1 MNSLIKIIFA
11 LLILLISGC
20 DYNKKEEDL
29 KKPNIVMIIADD
41 LGYSQLG
48 CYGSNYY
55 KTPNLDDLANT
66 GMRFTNA
73 YSAAAVCSPTR
84 ASIVTGK
91 YPARLNIT
99 DYIPGDK
106 NSSNLLEIPEWQKYL
121 PLEELTIGELLR
133 EEGYKT
139 AWFGKWHLSKS
150 KQPPESIENN
160 PVNQGFDESFITY
173 KPNVQAPIKDWQTP
187 ENDGHN
193 VEILTNKSIDFIDR
207 NKENPFF
214 LVISH
219 NTIHD
224 PLMEKADLIE
234 KYRSLEATNE
244 PENHVTIAAM
254 IETLDNSVGRIIKK
268 INQSK
273 IDNNTIIIFYSDNGG
288 RDKYAKQTPFRKGK
302 GWLYEGG
309 IHVPLIISYK
319 GVIVPNSVND
329 QLVSSI
335 DFFPTFYDFSSTKP
349 DQKLT
354 FDGLSLSPL
363 LLGEKVTLR
372 KNLYWNYPH
381 YHSSG
386 MKPAAAM
393 RSGDFKLIEWYEAK
407 YLGNQKVYEL
417 YNLVDDPGE
426 KNDLSSKFPE
436 KVNGLKHLLEEWKI
450 DVNAQEPSIN
460 KNYSADN

>member
-1 MNSLIKIIFA
+1 MSRWIKIVIVVLIF
-11 LLILLISGC
+11 SGC
-20 DYNKKEEDL
+20 DSDKKEEEQ
-29 KKPNIVMIIADD
+29 KKPNIVLIIADD

-48 CYGSNYY
+48 CYGSDYY
-55 KTPNLDDLANT
+55 KTPNIDNLAKT

-106 NSSNLLEIPEWQKYL
+106 NRSILLEIPDWQKFL
-121 PLEELTIGELLR
+121 PLEEVTIGEVLKS
-133 EEGYKT
+133 EGYKT

-150 KQPPESIENN
+150 KKPPESEENN
-160 PVNQGFDESFITY
+160 PEKQGFDESFITY
-173 KPNVQAPIKDWQTP
+173 KPNLEAPFEVWQTP

-193 VEILTNKSIDFIDR
+193 VEILTNRSIDFIDR

-224 PLMEKADLIE
+224 PLMEKESLIE
-234 KYRSLEATNE
+234 KYSKLEATNK
-244 PENHVTIAAM
+244 PENHATIAAM
-254 IETLDNSVGRIIKK
+254 IETLDKSVGRIIKK

-273 IDNNTIIIFYSDNGG
+273 IENNTIIIFYSDNGAL
-288 RDKYAKQTPFRKGK
+288 DKHSKQTPFRKGK

-319 GVIVPNSVND
+319 GVIVPNSIND

-335 DFFPTFYDFSSTKP
+335 DFFPTFYDFSSTDP
-349 DQKLT
+349 DQKLSI
-354 FDGLSLSPL
+354 DGLSLRSL

-372 KNLYWNYPH
+372 ENLFWNYPH

-386 MKPAAAM
+386 MKPAAAI
-393 RSGDFKLIEWYEAK
+393 RSGDFKLIEWYEPK
-407 YLGNQKVYEL
+407 LMGNQNAYEL

-426 KNDLSSKFPE
+426 TIDLSLKLPE
-436 KVNGLKHLLEEWKI
+436 KVNELKLLLEEWKV
-450 DVNAQEPSIN
+450 DVNAQEPGIN
-460 KNYSADN
+460 RNYTGEK

>member
-1 MNSLIKIIFA
+1 MYRSIQII
-11 LLILLISGC
+11 LILLVFIFSGC
-20 DYNKKEEDL
+20 RLDEKEVDL
-29 KKPNIVMIIADD
+29 KQPNIVFIIADD

-48 CYGSNYY
+48 CYGSDYY
-55 KTPNLDDLANT
+55 KTPNIDDLAKT

-73 YSAAAVCSPTR
+73 YAAAAVCSPTR

-91 YPARLNIT
+91 YPARLNLT

-106 NSSNLLEIPEWQKYL
+106 NRSNLLEIPEWQKFL
-121 PLEELTIGELLR
+121 PLEELTVGEVLKS
-133 EEGYKT
+133 EGYKT

-160 PVNQGFDESFITY
+160 PENQGFDESFVTY
-173 KPNVQAPIKDWQTP
+173 KPNLSSPIKDWQTP

-207 NKENPFF
+207 NKESPFF

-224 PLMEKADLIE
+224 PLMEKASLID
-234 KYRSLEATNE
+234 KYNKLEATNE
-244 PENHVTIAAM
+244 QENNSTIAAM
-254 IETLDNSVGRIIKK
+254 IETLDNSVGRIINK
-268 INQSK
+268 INESK

-288 RDKYAKQTPFRKGK
+288 LDKYAKQTPFRKGK

-319 GVIVPNSVND
+319 GVIAPNSVND

-335 DFFPTFYDFSSTKP
+335 DFFPTFSDFSYAERY
-349 DQKLT
+349 QKLPI
-354 FDGLSLSPL
+354 DGLSLAPL
-363 LLGEKVTLR
+363 LLGEKVALR

-386 MKPAAAM
+386 MKPASAI

-407 YLGNQKVYEL
+407 YMGNQNVYEL

-426 KNDLSSKFPE
+426 KNDLSSKLPG
-436 KVNGLKHLLEEWKI
+436 KVNELKHLLEEWKI

-460 KNYSADN
+460 KNSSGEN

>member
-1 MNSLIKIIFA
+1 MSRWIKIVIVVLIF
-11 LLILLISGC
+11 SGC
-20 DYNKKEEDL
+20 DSDKKEEEQ
-29 KKPNIVMIIADD
+29 KKPNIVLIIADD

-48 CYGSNYY
+48 CYGSDYY
-55 KTPNLDDLANT
+55 KTPNIDNLAKT

-106 NSSNLLEIPEWQKYL
+106 NRSILLEIPDWQKFL
-121 PLEELTIGELLR
+121 PLEEVTIGEVLKS
-133 EEGYKT
+133 EGYKT
-139 AWFGKWHLSKS
+139 VWFGKWHLSKS
-150 KQPPESIENN
+150 KKPPESEENN
-160 PVNQGFDESFITY
+160 PEKQGFDESFITY
-173 KPNVQAPIKDWQTP
+173 KPNLEAPFEVWQTP

-193 VEILTNKSIDFIDR
+193 VEILTNRSIDFIDR

-224 PLMEKADLIE
+224 PLMEKESLIE
-234 KYRSLEATNE
+234 KYSKLEATNK
-244 PENHVTIAAM
+244 PENHATIAAM
-254 IETLDNSVGRIIKK
+254 IETLDKSVGRIIKK

-273 IDNNTIIIFYSDNGG
+273 IENNTIIIFYSDNGAL
-288 RDKYAKQTPFRKGK
+288 DKHSKQTPFRKGK

-319 GVIVPNSVND
+319 GVIVPNSIND

-335 DFFPTFYDFSSTKP
+335 DFFPTFYDFSSTDP
-349 DQKLT
+349 DQKLSI
-354 FDGLSLSPL
+354 DGLSLRSL

-372 KNLYWNYPH
+372 ENLFWNYPH

-386 MKPAAAM
+386 MKPAAAI
-393 RSGDFKLIEWYEAK
+393 RSGDFKLIEWYEPK
-407 YLGNQKVYEL
+407 LMGNQNAYEL

-426 KNDLSSKFPE
+426 TIDLSLKLPE
-436 KVNGLKHLLEEWKI
+436 KVNELKLLLEEWKV
-450 DVNAQEPSIN
+450 DVNAQEPGIN
-460 KNYSADN
+460 RNYTGEK

>member
-1 MNSLIKIIFA
+1 MSRWIKIVIVVLIF
-11 LLILLISGC
+11 SGC
-20 DYNKKEEDL
+20 DSDKKEEEQ
-29 KKPNIVMIIADD
+29 KKPNIVLIIADD

-48 CYGSNYY
+48 CYGSDYY
-55 KTPNLDDLANT
+55 KTPNIDNLAKT

-106 NSSNLLEIPEWQKYL
+106 NRSNLLEIPRWQKFL
-121 PLEELTIGELLR
+121 SLEEVTIGEVLKS
-133 EEGYKT
+133 EGYKT

-150 KQPPESIENN
+150 KKPPESEENN
-160 PVNQGFDESFITY
+160 PEKQGFDESFITY
-173 KPNVQAPIKDWQTP
+173 KPNLEAPFEVWQTP

-193 VEILTNKSIDFIDR
+193 VEILTNRSIDFIDR

-224 PLMEKADLIE
+224 PLMEKESLIE
-234 KYRSLEATNE
+234 KYSKLEATNK
-244 PENHVTIAAM
+244 PENNATIAAM
-254 IETLDNSVGRIIKK
+254 IETLDKSVGRIIKK

-273 IDNNTIIIFYSDNGG
+273 IENNTIIIFYSDNGAL
-288 RDKYAKQTPFRKGK
+288 DKHSKQTPFRKGK

-309 IHVPLIISYK
+309 IHVPLIVSYK
-319 GVIVPNSVND
+319 GVIAPNLIND

-335 DFFPTFYDFSSTKP
+335 DFFPTFYDFSSTDP
-349 DQKLT
+349 DQKLSI
-354 FDGLSLSPL
+354 DGLSLSPL

-386 MKPAAAM
+386 MKPAAAI
-393 RSGDFKLIEWYEAK
+393 RSDDFKLIEWYEPK
-407 YLGNQKVYEL
+407 LMGNQNAYEL

-426 KNDLSSKFPE
+426 TIDLSLKLPE
-436 KVNGLKHLLEEWKI
+436 KVNELKLLLEEWKI
-450 DVNAQEPSIN
+450 DVNAQEPGIN
-460 KNYSADN
+460 QNYTDKN